1 MKPVKA
7 EVKKYIEIVANF
19 AALFLI
25 PIVIFYLMECYTHNP
40 FEEVRSWAQFFNI
53 ILFELVA
60 WLFFFLSGSI
70 RFAIRTETVI
80 AMIYGIANAYV
91 VRFRTNPIVPW
102 DFFSWK
108 TAASVAGNYDF
119 MPDIRMVVVTLVFA
133 AMLVLVHWLKI
144 KINQIEIWKRLMSSA
159 GVILVLVLFAG
170 RLQDEEF
177 QTSHRLYPFLFT
189 PAHMT
194 NVNGIAVTFV
204 MDLAY
209 VTVEKPSGYDTDEMQ
224 ILLEKYEV
232 ADNKSAN
239 SGKDDREKPAESGTQ
254 TGNVEPEE
262 ELPNIIV
269 VMNEAFSDVAV
280 LGDFMPTEDY
290 MPFFHSLQEGA
301 ENTITGTVNV
311 SVCGGNTANSEFEF
325 LTGNSMAFLP
335 QGSIPYQQYI
345 TEKIPALPAH
355 LASLGYETVATHPYG
370 ASGWERDTVYPLL
383 GFADSI
389 FKDEYS
395 GASYV
400 RQYVSDDSCVNKII
414 QIYERKPEHK
424 PLFLFNVTMQ
434 NHGGYTDEY
443 ENFTP
448 DIKVDKVNSISL
460 EQYLSLVKLSDA
472 SLEKLI
478 SYFANEDEKT
488 VVVFFGD
495 HQPNDTVASMIL
507 KLNGSSV
514 SELDEE
520 ELKMRY
526 EVPYVIWA
534 NYDIEEKTEADTSL
548 NYLAANVLKAAGV
561 PTTAYQ
567 NYLLELEKT
576 YPVISAMRVKK
587 ADGTDTNALA
597 EKAGLLEYQSLQYYQ
612 LLDQN

>member
-1 MKPVKA
+1 MADIRKGIIWKM
-7 EVKKYIEIVANF
+7 ELEKTNKKKYIEIIINF
-19 AALFLI
+19 AALFLF
-25 PIVIFYLMECYTHNP
+25 PIAIFYLMECYTHNP
-40 FEEVRSWAQFFNI
+40 LEEVRSWAQFFNI
-53 ILFELVA
+53 VLFELIA
-60 WLFFFLSGSI
+60 WLIFFLSGSI

-80 AMIYGIANAYV
+80 AMLYGLANAYV

-108 TAASVAGNYDF
+108 TAASVVSNYNF
-119 MPDIRMVVVTLVFA
+119 KPDTKMVVVTLIFL
-133 AMLVLVHWLKI
+133 AMIVLVHWLKL
-144 KINQIEIWKRLMSSA
+144 KINQMKLWKRLLPVA
-159 GVILVLVLFAG
+159 GVVLVLILFAG

-177 QTSHRLYPFLFT
+177 QTSHKLYPFLFT

-209 VTVEKPSGYDTDEMQ
+209 VTVEKPKGYDEDKLQ
-224 ILLEKYEV
+224 ALLESY
-232 ADNKSAN
+232 
-239 SGKDDREKPAESGTQ
+239 Q
-254 TGNVEPEE
+254 TEHTETE
-262 ELPNIIV
+262 DLPNIIV
-269 VMNEAFSDVAV
+269 IMNEAFSDVAA
-280 LGDFMPTEDY
+280 LGDFTPTEDY
-290 MPFFHSLQEGA
+290 MPYLHSLQEGA
-301 ENTITGTVNV
+301 ENTITGTLNV

-325 LTGNSMAFLP
+325 LTGNTMAFLP

-345 TEKIPALPAH
+345 TEEIPALPAH
-355 LASLGYETVATHPYG
+355 LASLGYQTVAAHPYG

-389 FKDEYS
+389 FKDQYQE
-395 GASYV
+395 ASYV
-400 RQYVSDDSCVNKII
+400 RKYVSDDSCVDKII
-414 QIYERKPEHK
+414 QVYEQKPENT

-434 NHGGYTDEY
+434 NHGGYTEEF
-443 ENFTP
+443 ENFIP
-448 DIKVDKVNSISL
+448 DIKVNHVKSISL

-472 SLEKLI
+472 SLERLT
-478 SYFANEDEKT
+478 SYFAKQEEKT

-507 KLNGSSV
+507 KLNGGSV

-534 NYDIEEKTEADTSL
+534 NYDIEEETGADTSL

-561 PTTAYQ
+561 PTTDYQ
-567 NYLLELEKT
+567 NYLLELEKK

-597 EKAGLLEYQSLQYYQ
+597 EKEGLAEYQSLQYYQ
-612 LLDQN
+612 LFD

>member
-1 MKPVKA
+1 MKLTKA
-7 EVKKYIEIVANF
+7 ERRKNIEVIANF
-19 AALFLI
+19 VALFLI

-53 ILFELVA
+53 ILFELMA
-60 WLFFFLSGSI
+60 WLVFFLSGSI

-119 MPDIRMVVVTLVFA
+119 TPDTRMVVVTLVFA

-144 KINQIEIWKRLMSSA
+144 KINQIKIWKRLMPAA

-189 PAHMT
+189 LAHMT
-194 NVNGIAVTFV
+194 NVNGVAVTFV

-209 VTVEKPSGYDTDEMQ
+209 VTVEKPSRYDADEMQ
-224 ILLEKYEV
+224 NLLEKYQG
-232 ADNKSAN
+232 ADDNGAN
-239 SGKDDREKPAESGTQ
+239 SGKDDMKNPTESEAQ
-254 TGNVEPEE
+254 TGNAKSAE
-262 ELPNIIV
+262 ELPNIIA

-280 LGDFMPTEDY
+280 LGDFKPTEDY
-290 MPFFHSLQEGA
+290 MPYLHSLQEGA

-414 QIYERKPEHK
+414 QIYEQKPEHT
-424 PLFLFNVTMQ
+424 PLFLFQVTMQ
-434 NHGGYTDEY
+434 NHGGYTDVY
-443 ENFTP
+443 ENFTA
-448 DIKVDKVNSISL
+448 DIKVDNVSSISL
-460 EQYLSLVKLSDA
+460 EQYLSLVKLSDEA
-472 SLEKLI
+472 LEKLI

-507 KLNGSSV
+507 KLNGTSV